1 MKSNNKH
8 SVLTSITVTSI
19 LLGEMT
25 NESLRTYIEN
35 QRTTGASDN
44 AITSAL
50 LENGW
55 NISDINSALS
65 TMHMPLQH
73 TPPTKPVRII
83 SILLGILSVS
93 QFGTS
98 FAIAFTIYTINAAL
112 SKNGQSP
119 PYEFIRYFSA
129 LPIKIISSA
138 ISGSVYAYLS
148 MRILHMDKRA
158 IGLTITAVIVIVIVE
173 LITGTYTSIQMN
185 TILQTIKTSGA

>member
-1 MKSNNKH
+1 
-8 SVLTSITVTSI
+8 
-19 LLGEMT
+19 MT

-35 QRTTGASDN
+35 QRITGASDS

-73 TPPTKPVRII
+73 MAPTKPVRII

-119 PYEFIRYFSA
+119 PYEFIRYFNA
-129 LPIKIISSA
+129 LPIKIVSSA

-158 IGLTITAVIVIVIVE
+158 IGLTITAVIVIMIVE
-173 LITGTYTSIQMN
+173 LITGTFTSIQMN